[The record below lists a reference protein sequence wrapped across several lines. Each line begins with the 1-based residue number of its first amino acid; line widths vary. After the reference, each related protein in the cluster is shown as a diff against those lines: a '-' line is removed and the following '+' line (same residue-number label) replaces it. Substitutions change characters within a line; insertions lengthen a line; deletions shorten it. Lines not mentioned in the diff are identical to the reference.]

1 MEIRIT
7 ERMKSI
13 TPSPIREMFKLASEP
28 GVISLS
34 AGSPSAA
41 AYPQQE
47 LHEIVEKL
55 FQDPVKFLNY
65 GVTEGYMPLRVF
77 TKERLREKYATG
89 SDQDEVIIT
98 SGGQQSMD
106 LAAKCLIDEGDAVIC
121 ESPAFSG
128 SLNTFLSYGARLI
141 PCKMDEE
148 GLIPEQVE
156 EVLKTEKRVR
166 AIYTIPT
173 FQNPSGRTLSAGRRK
188 QLLEIAAKYDIMIIE
203 DDPYSE
209 LYYTEQ
215 HVPSIKSMDEEGRV
229 LYCGSYSKVVA
240 PGLRVGFCL
249 GDKALIKKMTI
260 GKQASDVHASVLP
273 QMMVYEFC
281 ANYDLDG
288 HLARVR
294 NLYREKRDIMLAE
307 LAKADPRISYTR
319 PIGGLFVW
327 CSLPEGFDSRDLADR
342 IWDEGKVLIVPGC
355 SFEVDKYA
363 VNPAWRMNFSMP
375 TPEDLKRGTQIVVK
389 CAGEM
394 LK

>member
-55 FQDPVKFLNY
+55 FQDPVRFLNY

-156 EVLKTEKRVR
+156 EGAFHPRR
-166 AIYTIPT
+166 A
-173 FQNPSGRTLSAGRRK
+173 RTTPGAAALPWQAGFLLCKPRR
-188 QLLEIAAKYDIMIIE
+188 
-203 DDPYSE
+203 P
-209 LYYTEQ
+209 
-215 HVPSIKSMDEEGRV
+215 
-229 LYCGSYSKVVA
+229 
-240 PGLRVGFCL
+240 LR
-249 GDKALIKKMTI
+249 
-260 GKQASDVHASVLP
+260 QAGQSWPH
-273 QMMVYEFC
+273 FT
-281 ANYDLDG
+281 G
-288 HLARVR
+288 
-294 NLYREKRDIMLAE
+294 
-307 LAKADPRISYTR
+307 
-319 PIGGLFVW
+319 
-327 CSLPEGFDSRDLADR
+327 
-342 IWDEGKVLIVPGC
+342 
-355 SFEVDKYA
+355 
-363 VNPAWRMNFSMP
+363 
-375 TPEDLKRGTQIVVK
+375 
-389 CAGEM
+389 
-394 LK
+394 